1 MLISLS
7 RPTSIYQLIAE
18 VIIIIIIIIII
29 IFKNR
34 ANRNSL

>member
-1 MLISLS
+1 MLITLS

-29 IFKNR
+29 ITNR
-34 ANRNSL
+34 ANRNFL